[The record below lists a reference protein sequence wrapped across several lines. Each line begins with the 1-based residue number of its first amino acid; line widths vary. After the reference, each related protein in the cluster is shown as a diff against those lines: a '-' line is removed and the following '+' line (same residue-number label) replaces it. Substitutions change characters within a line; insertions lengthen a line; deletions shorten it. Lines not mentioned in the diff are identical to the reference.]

1 MTATHESAVLPAR
14 EVGTATFDISPLMR
28 TLALLGLLLS
38 MLMTNI
44 DASIVNVA
52 LPTIARDLH
61 VEAADTVWVTTAF
74 LLAVSACLPV
84 AIGLATKIGRKR
96 QFLIGTP
103 VFTLASL
110 LCALSPTLTDLVAS
124 RILQG
129 AAGALVFAV
138 VIPTYRQIF
147 PPARLGFVLGLN
159 AMIVALGLCAG
170 PTLGGVILAHASWPW
185 LFLINL
191 PIGVISSVL
200 IVIGLPMRTR
210 EQAAAVNVRGSLD
223 LVGAVVAGLA
233 IASFLLG
240 VHQLADPSVIWQA
253 VVLLVACGVLGV
265 VFVRIERRAA
275 VPVLPPAMFTGRFL
289 LALLAA
295 FWSFFGQGVAFV
307 ALPFLFQ
314 TAYHATPLESA
325 LLFTPWP
332 LIIVIVAPISGR
344 LADSHS
350 PAFLA
355 ALGLTVF
362 TVGLLSLALLGS
374 APPVWQVLV
383 CTGFTGL
390 GFAIFQSP
398 NNRDMMASAPPRLS
412 GSAAGMLNINRT
424 LSQSAGAGAVSM
436 ALVITGASAA
446 SLSSQAHAANVV
458 MYVAVAGAAIA
469 AGVSFVR
476 LAALRRAARAA

>member
-1 MTATHESAVLPAR
+1 MTSTSEIVLPPR
-14 EVGTATFDISPLMR
+14 EVGTATFDISPVR
-28 TLALLGLLLS
+28 RAVALVGLLLS

-52 LPTIARDLH
+52 LPQLSRDLR
-61 VEAADTVWVTTAF
+61 VEASDTVWVATSF
-74 LLAVSACLPV
+74 LLAVSCCLPL

-110 LCALSPTLTDLVAS
+110 LCALSPTLGDLVAS

-147 PPARLGFVLGLN
+147 PPQRLGFVLGLN

-170 PTLGGVILAHASWPW
+170 PTLGGLILAGLTWPW
-185 LFLINL
+185 LFLINV
-191 PIGVISSVL
+191 PIGVVSSLFVL
-200 IVIGLPMRTR
+200 FGLPGRTR
-210 EQAAAVNVRGSLD
+210 EQAAAVSVRGSLD
-223 LVGAVVAGLA
+223 LVGAVVAGA
-233 IASFLLG
+233 TIASFLLG
-240 VHQLADPSVIWQA
+240 VHQLADPRSLWQA
-253 VVLLVACGVLGV
+253 VALLVACGVLAV
-265 VFVRIERRAA
+265 VFVRIERRSP

-332 LIIVIVAPISGR
+332 LVIVIVAPISGR

-350 PAFLA
+350 PAVLA
-355 ALGLTVF
+355 AVGLSVF
-362 TVGLLSLALLGS
+362 TLGMLSLALLGS

-383 CTGFTGL
+383 CTAFTGL

-436 ALVITGASAA
+436 ALVITGASTA
-446 SLSSQAHAANVV
+446 SLASQAHAANAVLF
-458 MYVAVAGAAIA
+458 VAVAGAAA
-469 AGVSFVR
+469 AALVGFVR
-476 LAALRRAARAA
+476 LASQRRAVRAA